1 MVSYVYVRFPLT
13 IPQFHEFFPDFLSV
27 FRLRVV
33 KRNRPKQVIL
43 LKSIIHRA
51 EFVWLRK
58 NPWTMR
64 RFFFVIQCFSLN

>member
-1 MVSYVYVRFPLT
+1 MVSYGYVRRFPLT
-13 IPQFHEFFPDFLSV
+13 IPHFREFFPDFLSV

-33 KRNRPKQVIL
+33 KRIRPKQVIL

-58 NPWTMR
+58 KETR
-64 RFFFVIQCFSLN
+64 GRCDGSSLFIYV